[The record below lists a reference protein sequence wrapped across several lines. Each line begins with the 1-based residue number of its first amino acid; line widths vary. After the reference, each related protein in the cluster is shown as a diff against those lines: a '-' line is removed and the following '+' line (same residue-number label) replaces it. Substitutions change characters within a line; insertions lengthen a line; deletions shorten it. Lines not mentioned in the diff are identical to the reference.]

1 MVSLQLLMEEG
12 LLPSLLASLIFIAAV
27 LKIFLSNKARK
38 PKPNLPPSPPKLPLI
53 GNLHQLG
60 KMPHRSFNKLS
71 QKLGP
76 IIFLQLGE
84 VPTVV
89 VSSAAMAKQVMKTY
103 DLPFSS
109 RPQLFS
115 AKWLFY
121 GSTDIVFSPYGSYWR
136 HIRKI
141 CILEL
146 LSTKR
151 VESFGFARAEEVS
164 RLIHRIEVDSSPRIV
179 NLSEKLRLYAN
190 DVLCRVVL
198 GRNFSEGGDYNRHG
212 FQSMLEDYQELL
224 GGFSVGDFFPSME
237 FIHTITGHKSRL
249 KKTFQRFDKFFDEL
263 IEERLDPGRN
273 KTREK
278 DLLDVLLD
286 VHKDG
291 SSEMPLTM
299 NNVKAILLDMFA
311 AGTDTTFI
319 VLDWTMTELIMN
331 PRVMKQ
337 AQAEVRSIIPQREQV
352 SEKDLHQFDYLKAI
366 IKETFR
372 LHPPVPV
379 LVPRESIQDVAID
392 DFEIPGKTR
401 VFVNVWEIGRD
412 PKSWE
417 NPEEFNPDRFIGR
430 DIDFKGQDFELLPF
444 GAGRRVCPGIALG
457 VVAIE
462 LALARLLHR
471 FDWELPL
478 GVQAEDLDLTEV
490 FGITMHKITDLV
502 LVAKPH
508 LHESIC

>member
-1 MVSLQLLMEEG
+1 MASLQLPMGEG
-12 LLPSLLASLIFIAAV
+12 LLPSLVASLIFIAAV

-53 GNLHQLG
+53 GNLHQLS

-89 VSSAAMAKQVMKTY
+89 VSSAAMAKEVMKTH

-121 GSTDIVFSPYGSYWR
+121 DSTDVVFSPYGSYWR

-146 LSTKR
+146 LSMKR
-151 VESFGFARAEEVS
+151 VESFGFARVKEVS
-164 RLIHRIEVDSSPRIV
+164 HLIHRIEAESNPRTV

-198 GRNFSEGGDYNRHG
+198 GRNFSEGGDYDRHG
-212 FQSMLEDYQELL
+212 FHSMLDEYQELL

-249 KKTFQRFDKFFDEL
+249 QKTFRRFDKFFDEL
-263 IEERLDPGRN
+263 IEERLDPGRK
-273 KTREK
+273 KTQEK

-286 VHKDG
+286 VQKDA

-311 AGTDTTFI
+311 AGTDTSFI
-319 VLDWTMTELIMN
+319 VLDWAMTELIMN

-337 AQAEVRSIIPQREQV
+337 AQAEVRSIIRQREQV
-352 SEKDLHQFDYLKAI
+352 SEKDLHQFDYLKAV

-379 LVPRESIQDVAID
+379 LVPRESIQDVTID
-392 DFEIPGKTR
+392 GYEIPAKTR
-401 VFVNVWEIGRD
+401 VFVNVWDIGRD

-417 NPEEFNPDRFIGR
+417 NPEEFNPDRFVGR

-444 GAGRRVCPGIALG
+444 GAGRRGCPGIALG
-457 VVAIE
+457 AVTIE
-462 LALARLLHR
+462 LALAHLLHR
-471 FDWELPL
+471 FDWELPS
-478 GVQAEDLDLTEV
+478 GVRAEDLDLNEV
-490 FGITMHKITDLV
+490 FGISMHKVTDLI
-502 LVAKPH
+502 LVAKPYFA
-508 LHESIC
+508 